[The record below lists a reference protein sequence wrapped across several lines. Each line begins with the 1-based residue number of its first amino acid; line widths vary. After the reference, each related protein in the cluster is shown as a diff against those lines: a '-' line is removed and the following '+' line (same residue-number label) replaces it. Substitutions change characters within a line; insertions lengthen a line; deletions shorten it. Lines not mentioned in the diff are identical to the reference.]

1 MRTNLFKSLL
11 VAVMAIG
18 AMGGVKAEDFTT
30 YYSQDYE
37 TNGVAVDW
45 KTSVSDR
52 FKPYLQTTNNNTYF
66 TVDQN
71 TRKNNGCTLTNSAV
85 KLSAGTNF
93 SMIFDLKIGNSS
105 DQSPVKFYIKDASNK
120 EDVFSLQATAKYST
134 KWIING
140 NTNEPI
146 ELSGTGVND
155 KTNVKEGIESASYTW
170 YTFQITRK
178 DQMTYLTIVNTETKA
193 IVMEK
198 SAINTLST
206 EGGIGKMTFETR
218 RHYANIAMDNIIV
231 RSIISSDLPTEIS
244 YPVTTKYQLEDGTK
258 IMEDKIEYVTSGK
271 SYTPSYEN
279 TFDDD
284 LYRYTYKNG
293 ANEIKSVEKEEEII
307 IIFSRED
314 LKDWNVDVKSIGDIN
329 KTLQSLTVKDAKS
342 ITVTFPRYL
351 ADKINLYQIKKKRYD
366 QGYQQ
371 TKSNIV
377 KNEEISETYNKI
389 SEDVVFYSE
398 AEDISTLTS
407 TNSGTI
413 PVRCSSG
420 KAAYAA
426 TDAVITKLP
435 AGTYTLTTA
444 VFGGKGADFKFYA
457 GENNI
462 FTISTVG
469 WLSEGTSSSFTL
481 TEPTDIILKQ
491 AGNAGSSPKV
501 LDYIIIRQTA
511 TTVSVSNAGYATYA
525 TKYNVE
531 VPDNNDVEVMTVK
544 VNTEGTAVELN
555 EVKAGTVIP
564 ANTGILVKAAKG
576 DYNFAVTSKE
586 GTPLENNN
594 LVAATTDKP
603 SDGVKYFALTQLS
616 EGKVG
621 FAKVANGVV
630 IPAGK
635 AYLMVEN
642 GEAAKFFGL
651 DGEATGINSVKT
663 AKADGA
669 YYTLEGVKTTKPVKG
684 LYIHNGKKIVVK

>member
-1 MRTNLFKSLL
+1 MEQR
-11 VAVMAIG
+11 
-18 AMGGVKAEDFTT
+18 GGVKAEDFTT

-45 KTSVSDR
+45 TTSKSDR
-52 FKPYLQTTNNNTYF
+52 FIPYLQTTNNNTYF

-71 TRKNNGCTLTNSAV
+71 TRSSNGCTLTNSAIT
-85 KLSAGTNF
+85 LSAGTNF
-93 SMIFDLKIGNSS
+93 SMIFDLKIGSANREL
-105 DQSPVKFYIKDASNK
+105 PVFCIKDASNK
-120 EDVFSLQATAKYST
+120 EDVFSLQSAAKYST

-140 NTNEPI
+140 NTNDPI
-146 ELSGTGVND
+146 ELPGTGNNK

-193 IVMEK
+193 IVLEK
-198 SAINTLST
+198 SVIKTLST
-206 EGGIGKMTFETR
+206 EGGIGQMKFDTNRYF
-218 RHYANIAMDNIIV
+218 ANIAMDNIIV
-231 RSIISSDLPTEIS
+231 RSIISSDLPTEIK

-258 IMEDKIEYVTSGK
+258 IMEDKIEYVASGK

-366 QGYQQ
+366 QGFQQ

-398 AEDISTLTS
+398 AEDISTLKS
-407 TNSGTI
+407 TNSGNI

-444 VFGGKGADFKFYA
+444 VFGGEGTKFNFYA

-462 FTISTVG
+462 YTISTVG
-469 WLSEGTSSSFTL
+469 WLSEGTSSTFTL

-491 AGNAGSSPKV
+491 AGNEGRSPKV

-511 TTVSVSNAGYATYA
+511 ATVSVTEAGYATYA

-531 VPDNNDVEVMTVK
+531 VPESNDVEVMTVTVNKDNSTISLNK
-544 VNTEGTAVELN
+544 VE
-555 EVKAGTVIP
+555 AGTVIP

-586 GTPLENNN
+586 STKLENNS
-594 LVAATTDKP
+594 LIAATEPVK
-603 SDGVKYFALTQLS
+603 SDDAKDFFALTTLND
-616 EGKVG
+616 GKVG
-621 FAKVANGVV
+621 FAKVAKDVV

-635 AYLMVEN
+635 AYLEVPA
-642 GEAAKFFGL
+642 GSAAKFFGL
-651 DGEATGINSVKT
+651 DSEATGINSVKT

-684 LYIHNGKKIVVK
+684 IYIHNGKKIVVK

>member
-1 MRTNLFKSLL
+1 M
-11 VAVMAIG
+11 
-18 AMGGVKAEDFTT
+18 KAEDFTT

-45 KTSVSDR
+45 TTSTSGR
-52 FKPYLQTTNNNTYF
+52 FTPYLQTTNNNTYF

-71 TRKNNGCTLTNSAV
+71 TRFNNGCTLTNSAV

-93 SMIFDLKIGNSS
+93 SMIFDLKIGNSN
-105 DQSPVKFYIKDASNK
+105 DKSPVKFYIKDASNK
-120 EDVFSLQATAKYST
+120 EDVLSLQSTAKFST

-140 NTNEPI
+140 NTNDPI
-146 ELSGTGVND
+146 ELPGTGNN
-155 KTNVKEGIESASYTW
+155 KNTNVKEGIESASYTW

-193 IVMEK
+193 IVLEK
-198 SAINTLST
+198 SVINTLST
-206 EGGIGKMTFETR
+206 EGGIGQMKFDTNRYF
-218 RHYANIAMDNIIV
+218 ANIAMDNIIV
-231 RSIISSDLPTEIS
+231 RSIISSDLPTEIK

-258 IMEDKIEYVTSGK
+258 IMEDKIEYVASGK

-351 ADKINLYQIKKKRYD
+351 ADKINLYQIKKNRYD

-398 AEDISTLTS
+398 AEDISTLSS
-407 TNSGTI
+407 TYSGNI

-426 TDAVITKLP
+426 TDAIITKLP

-457 GENNI
+457 GEKNI

-469 WLSEGTSSSFTL
+469 WLSEETSSSFTL

-491 AGNAGSSPKV
+491 AGNEGSSPKV
-501 LDYIIIRQTA
+501 LDYIIIRQKA
-511 TTVSVSNAGYATYA
+511 TTVSVSEAGYATYA

-531 VPDNNDVEVMTVK
+531 VPNDENVKVMTVK
-544 VNTEGTAVELN
+544 VNNDNDNYTITLNKVE
-555 EVKAGTVIP
+555 AGTVIP
-564 ANTGILVKAAKG
+564 ANTGILVKADKG
-576 DYNFAVTSKE
+576 NHDFVVTSKE
-586 GTPLENNN
+586 GAKLEDNS
-594 LVAATTDKP
+594 LIAATTDVT
-603 SDGVKYFALTQLS
+603 SDGSTYFALTKI
-616 EGKVG
+616 GDKVG
-621 FAKVANGVV
+621 FAVVNNGVK

-635 AYLMVEN
+635 AYLKVP
-642 GEAAKFFGL
+642 AATTAKFFSL

-684 LYIHNGKKIVVK
+684 LYIHNGKNIVVK

>member
-1 MRTNLFKSLL
+1 MKTNLFKSLL
-11 VAVMAIG
+11 VAVMAVG
-18 AMGGVKAEDFTT
+18 AMGGVNAQDFTT

-45 KTSVSDR
+45 TTSTAGR
-52 FKPYLQTTNNNTYF
+52 FTPYLQTTNNNTYF

-71 TRKNNGCTLTNSAV
+71 TRNNNGCTLTNSAV

-93 SMIFDLKIGNSS
+93 SMIFDLKIGNSNYK
-105 DQSPVKFYIKDASNK
+105 SPVKFYIKDASNK
-120 EDVFSLQATAKYST
+120 EDVFSLQSTAKNST

-140 NTNEPI
+140 NTNDPI
-146 ELSGTGVND
+146 ELPGTGYN
-155 KTNVKEGIESASYTW
+155 KNTNVKEGIESASYTW

-193 IVMEK
+193 IVLEK
-198 SAINTLST
+198 SVINTLST
-206 EGGIGKMTFETR
+206 EGGIGQMKFDTNR
-218 RHYANIAMDNIIV
+218 YYANIAMDNIIV
-231 RSIISSDLPTEIS
+231 RSIISSDLPTEIK

-258 IMEDKIEYVTSGK
+258 IMEDKIEYVASGK

-307 IIFSRED
+307 IFFSRED
-314 LKDWNVDVKSIGDIN
+314 LKDWNVEVKSIGDIN
-329 KTLQSLTVKDAKS
+329 KTLQTVTVKDAKS

-351 ADKINLYQIKKKRYD
+351 ADKINLYQIKKNRYD
-366 QGYQQ
+366 RGYQQ

-398 AEDISTLTS
+398 AENISTLSS
-407 TNSGTI
+407 TYSGNI

-426 TDAVITKLP
+426 TDAIITKLP

-457 GENNI
+457 GEKNI

-469 WLSEGTSSSFTL
+469 WLSEETSSSFTL

-491 AGNAGSSPKV
+491 AGNEGSSPKV
-501 LDYIIIRQTA
+501 LDYIIIRQKA
-511 TTVSVSNAGYATYA
+511 TTVSVSDAGYATYA

-531 VPDNNDVEVMTVK
+531 VPNDENVKVMTVT
-544 VNTEGTAVELN
+544 VNDDNSTITLN
-555 EVKAGTVIP
+555 EVAAGTEIP
-564 ANTGILVKAAKG
+564 AGTGILVKAAQG
-576 DYNFAVTSKE
+576 NHDFVVTSTE
-586 GTPLENNN
+586 GTKLENNS
-594 LVAATTDKP
+594 LIAATTDVT
-603 SDGVKYFALTQLS
+603 SDGATFFALTKMDT
-616 EGKVG
+616 KVG
-621 FAKVANGVV
+621 FAVVNKGVV

-635 AYLMVEN
+635 AYLSVPKAS
-642 GEAAKFFGL
+642 GAKFFGL

>member
-1 MRTNLFKSLL
+1 MKTSLFKSLL
-11 VAVMAIG
+11 VAAMAVG
-18 AMGGVKAEDFTT
+18 AWGGVNAEDFTT

-37 TNGVAVDW
+37 TTGVAVDW
-45 KTSVSDR
+45 TTPVPDR
-52 FKPYLQTTNNNTYF
+52 YIPYLQTTNNNTYF
-66 TVDQN
+66 TVEQN
-71 TRKNNGCTLTNSAV
+71 TRDNNGCTLTNSAV

-93 SMIFDLKIGNSS
+93 SMIFDLKIGSS
-105 DQSPVKFYIKDASNK
+105 NYKSPVKFYIKDASNK
-120 EDVFSLQATAKYST
+120 EDVFSLQSTATYST

-140 NTNEPI
+140 NTNDPI
-146 ELSGTGVND
+146 ELPGTGNNN

-193 IVMEK
+193 IVLEK
-198 SAINTLST
+198 SVIHTLST
-206 EGGIGKMTFETR
+206 EGGIGQMKFDTNRKF
-218 RHYANIAMDNIIV
+218 ANIAMDNIIV

-314 LKDWNVDVKSIGDIN
+314 LKDWNVEVKSIGDIN

-351 ADKINLYQIKKKRYD
+351 ADKINLYQIKKNRYD

-407 TNSGTI
+407 TNSGNI

-444 VFGGKGADFKFYA
+444 VFGGKGTDFKFYA

-469 WLSEGTSSSFTL
+469 WLSEGTSSTFTL

-501 LDYIIIRQTA
+501 LDYIIIKQEA
-511 TTVSVSNAGYATYA
+511 VTVSVSNAGFATYA
-525 TKYNVE
+525 TNYNVV
-531 VPDNNDVEVMTVK
+531 VPKDENVKVMTVK
-544 VNTEGTAVELN
+544 VNAAGTAIELN
-555 EVKAGTVIP
+555 EVKANTVIP
-564 ANTGILVKAAKG
+564 AGTGILVKADQG
-576 DYNFAVTSKE
+576 NHDFVVTSKE
-586 GTPLENNN
+586 GAKLENNN
-594 LVAATTDKP
+594 LVAATTDVL
-603 SDGVKYFALTQLS
+603 SDGTKYFALTKI
-616 EGKVG
+616 GDKVG
-621 FAKVANGVV
+621 FAKVANGVN

-635 AYLMVEN
+635 AYLVVEN
-642 GEAAKFFGL
+642 GTPAKFFGL

>member
-1 MRTNLFKSLL
+1 
-11 VAVMAIG
+11 
-18 AMGGVKAEDFTT
+18 
-30 YYSQDYE
+30 
-37 TNGVAVDW
+37 
-45 KTSVSDR
+45 
-52 FKPYLQTTNNNTYF
+52 
-66 TVDQN
+66 
-71 TRKNNGCTLTNSAV
+71 
-85 KLSAGTNF
+85 
-93 SMIFDLKIGNSS
+93 MIFDLKIGNSN
-105 DQSPVKFYIKDASNK
+105 DKSPVKFYIKDASNK
-120 EDVFSLQATAKYST
+120 EDVFSLQSTAKFST

-140 NTNEPI
+140 NTNDPI
-146 ELSGTGVND
+146 ELPGTGNNNN
-155 KTNVKEGIESASYTW
+155 TNVKEGIESASYTW

-193 IVMEK
+193 IVLEK
-198 SAINTLST
+198 SVINTLST
-206 EGGIGKMTFETR
+206 EGGIGQMKFDTNRYF
-218 RHYANIAMDNIIV
+218 ANIAMDNIIV
-231 RSIISSDLPTEIS
+231 RSIISSDLPTEIK

-258 IMEDKIEYVTSGK
+258 IMEDKIEYVASGK

-351 ADKINLYQIKKKRYD
+351 ADKINLYQIKKNRYD

-398 AEDISTLTS
+398 AEDISTLSS
-407 TNSGTI
+407 TYSGNI

-426 TDAVITKLP
+426 TDAIITKLP

-457 GENNI
+457 GEKNI

-469 WLSEGTSSSFTL
+469 WLSEETSSSFTL

-491 AGNAGSSPKV
+491 AGNEGSSPKV
-501 LDYIIIRQTA
+501 LDYIIIRQKA
-511 TTVSVSNAGYATYA
+511 TTVSVSEAGYATYA

-531 VPDNNDVEVMTVK
+531 VPNDENVKVMTVK
-544 VNTEGTAVELN
+544 VNDNSTITLYDVP
-555 EVKAGTVIP
+555 AGKVIP
-564 ANTGILVKAAKG
+564 ANTGILVKADQG
-576 DYNFAVTSKE
+576 DHNFVVTSKE
-586 GTPLENNN
+586 GTELTNND
-594 LVAATTDKP
+594 LKAATTDKP
-603 SDGVKYFALTQLS
+603 SDGTTYFALTKI
-616 EGKVG
+616 GDKVG
-621 FAKVANGVV
+621 FAVV
-630 IPAGK
+630 KEDVKIPAGK
-635 AYLMVEN
+635 AYLEVSK
-642 GEAAKFFGL
+642 GTAAKFFSL

>member
-45 KTSVSDR
+45 TTSKSDR
-52 FKPYLQTTNNNTYF
+52 YIPYLQTTNNNTYF

-71 TRKNNGCTLTNSAV
+71 TRGNNGCTLTNSAV

-93 SMIFDLKIGNSS
+93 SMIFDLKIGSS
-105 DQSPVKFYIKDASNK
+105 TYKSPVTFYIKDASNK
-120 EDVFSLQATAKYST
+120 EDVFSLQSTATYST

-140 NTNEPI
+140 NTNDPI
-146 ELSGTGVND
+146 ELPGTGNNK

-193 IVMEK
+193 IVLEK
-198 SAINTLST
+198 SVIKTLST
-206 EGGIGKMTFETR
+206 EGGIGQMKFDTNRYF
-218 RHYANIAMDNIIV
+218 ANIAMDNIIV
-231 RSIISSDLPTEIS
+231 RSIISSDLPTEIK

-307 IIFSRED
+307 IIFSREE

-398 AEDISTLTS
+398 AEDISTLKS
-407 TNSGTI
+407 TNSGNI

-444 VFGGKGADFKFYA
+444 VFGGEGTKFNFYA

-462 FTISTVG
+462 YTISTVG

-511 TTVSVSNAGYATYA
+511 ATVSVSEAGYATYA

-531 VPDNNDVEVMTVK
+531 VPEGNDVEVMTVTVNKDNSTISLNK
-544 VNTEGTAVELN
+544 VE
-555 EVKAGTVIP
+555 AGTVIP

-594 LVAATTDKP
+594 LVAATTDVP
-603 SDGVKYFALTQLS
+603 SDGAKYFALTQLS

-621 FAKVANGVV
+621 FAVVADGVK

-635 AYLMVEN
+635 AYLMVEK
-642 GEAAKFFGL
+642 GSPAKFFGL

>member
-1 MRTNLFKSLL
+1 M
-11 VAVMAIG
+11 
-18 AMGGVKAEDFTT
+18 KAEDFTT

-45 KTSVSDR
+45 TTSTSGR
-52 FKPYLQTTNNNTYF
+52 FTPYLQTTNNNTYF

-71 TRKNNGCTLTNSAV
+71 TRLNNGCTLTNSAV

-93 SMIFDLKIGNSS
+93 SMIFDLKIGNSN
-105 DQSPVKFYIKDASNK
+105 DKSPVKFYIKDASNK
-120 EDVFSLQATAKYST
+120 EDVFSLQSTAKFST

-140 NTNEPI
+140 NTNDPI
-146 ELSGTGVND
+146 ELPGTGNNNN
-155 KTNVKEGIESASYTW
+155 TNVKEGIESASYTW

-193 IVMEK
+193 IVLEK
-198 SAINTLST
+198 SVINTLST
-206 EGGIGKMTFETR
+206 EGGIGQMKFDTNRYF
-218 RHYANIAMDNIIV
+218 ANIAMDNIIV
-231 RSIISSDLPTEIS
+231 RSIISSDLPTEIK

-258 IMEDKIEYVTSGK
+258 IMEDKIEYVASGK

-351 ADKINLYQIKKKRYD
+351 ADKINLYQIKKNRYD

-398 AEDISTLTS
+398 AEDISTLSS
-407 TNSGTI
+407 TYSGNI

-426 TDAVITKLP
+426 TDAIITKLP

-457 GENNI
+457 GEKNI

-469 WLSEGTSSSFTL
+469 WLSEETSSSFTL

-491 AGNAGSSPKV
+491 AGNEGSSPKV
-501 LDYIIIRQTA
+501 LDYIIIRQKA
-511 TTVSVSNAGYATYA
+511 TTVSVSEAGYATYA

-531 VPDNNDVEVMTVK
+531 VPNDENVKVMTVK
-544 VNTEGTAVELN
+544 VNDNSTITLYDVP
-555 EVKAGTVIP
+555 AGKVIP
-564 ANTGILVKAAKG
+564 ANTGILVKADQG
-576 DYNFAVTSKE
+576 DHNFVVTSKE
-586 GTPLENNN
+586 GTELTNND
-594 LVAATTDKP
+594 LKAATTDKP
-603 SDGVKYFALTQLS
+603 SDGTTYFALTKI
-616 EGKVG
+616 GDKVG
-621 FAKVANGVV
+621 FAVV
-630 IPAGK
+630 KEDVKIPAGK
-635 AYLMVEN
+635 AYLEVSK
-642 GEAAKFFGL
+642 GTAAKFFSL

-663 AKADGA
+663 VKADGA